1 MPPTP
6 SSTSPT
12 LARQERVSVSRSA
25 PLGEVLVSMGLLTA
39 PELQGVLARQ
49 KADGRR
55 LGDLLVADGR
65 LSRDQVSRAI
75 AQRMGVD
82 FQSLAD
88 GVDPSVAHLIDDRSA
103 RRYSAVPVG
112 LDPDGTLVVAMAD
125 PLNVLAIDDLRM
137 VTRREIRPVLA
148 LPEDIASVLRETREV
163 DEVVE
168 DLAEEARA
176 DDGVRGMDL
185 DNGVDQAPVVRFVN
199 SVISRAVE
207 EGASDIHF
215 EPQARQMI
223 VRYRVDGV
231 LRQATAV
238 PSRISGGVVSRIKIM
253 ADLDIAE
260 RRMPQD
266 GRIGLTVAG
275 RSTDL
280 RVACLPTVHGEKVV
294 IRVLDKSNVPLQ
306 LGELGFTPDV
316 LERFERCY
324 QRPYGAVL
332 VTGPTGSG
340 KSTTLY
346 GTLNQ
351 INTAARN
358 IITVEDPVEYRMVG
372 VNQMQ
377 VNPKAGLTFA
387 AGLRSILRCDP
398 DVIMIGEIRDR
409 ETAQI
414 AVESALTGHLV
425 LATLHTNDAAG
436 ALTRL
441 TEMGVEAFLSSSAV
455 VGSARPAA
463 RAAPVQRLPPGGLDL
478 PGGPAPRGARRE
490 PSPRPAR
497 PGAHLHPGGL
507 QPLPRNRLPRPPG
520 RLRDARHERAPQAAG
535 GRRRV
540 GGRARQ
546 AGPRRGDEDPGRGRP
561 GQGARRPHVARG
573 AGAHRRLGP
582 RASCRYHS

>member
-6 SSTSPT
+6 PSTTTAPP
-12 LARQERVSVSRSA
+12 RQERVSVSRSA
-25 PLGEVLVSMGLLTA
+25 PLGEVLVSMGMLSA
-39 PELQGVLARQ
+39 EELQSVLARQ

-88 GVDPSVAHLIDDRSA
+88 GIDPSVAHLIDDRSA

-137 VTRREIRPVLA
+137 VTRREVRPVLA
-148 LPEDIASVLRETREV
+148 LPEDIASVLRESRQV

-176 DDGVRGMDL
+176 DDGVGGMDL
-185 DNGVDQAPVVRFVN
+185 DSAVDQAPVVRFVN

-266 GRIGLTVAG
+266 GRIGLTIAG

-306 LGELGFTPDV
+306 LSELGFTPEV

-324 QRPYGAVL
+324 RRPYGAVL

-340 KSTTLY
+340 KSTSLY

-351 INTAARN
+351 LNTPDRN
-358 IITVEDPVEYRMVG
+358 ITTVEDPVEYRMVG
-372 VNQMQ
+372 INQMQ
-377 VNPKAGLTFA
+377 VNPKAGLSFA

-441 TEMGVEAFLSSSAV
+441 TEMGVEPFLSSSAV
-455 VGSARPAA
+455 VGVLAQRLARRLCSDC
-463 RAAPVQRLPPGGLDL
+463 RAEGSISLEDLRRAVPGANLPPGL
-478 PGGPAPRGARRE
+478 PDPVPIYTPVGCNRCRGTGYR
-490 PSPRPAR
+490 
-497 PGAHLHPGGL
+497 
-507 QPLPRNRLPRPPG
+507 G
-520 RLRDARHERAPQAAG
+520 RLGVYEMLVMTERLKRLA
-535 GRRRV
+535 V
-540 GGRARQ
+540 
-546 AGPRRGDEDPGRGRP
+546 
-561 GQGARRPHVARG
+561 
-573 AGAHRRLGP
+573 AGASSDEIAKQARAEGMRTLAEDGLGKALSGHTSLEELA
-582 RASCRYHS
+582 RTVA